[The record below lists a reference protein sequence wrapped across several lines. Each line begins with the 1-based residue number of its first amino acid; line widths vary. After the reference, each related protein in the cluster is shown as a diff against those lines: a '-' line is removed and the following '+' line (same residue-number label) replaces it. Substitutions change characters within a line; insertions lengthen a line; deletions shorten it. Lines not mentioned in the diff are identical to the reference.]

1 MSRFSKASLFVLALA
16 LPSLGWA
23 QAKVAVVNI
32 QEAVLQTDLAQKRL
46 DELNS
51 NADYK
56 ADKAEADRL
65 KKEFDGLVSKFQ
77 KDAAVMSEEQKVSAR
92 QKLSSKQADLEHVAK
107 KLQQWNQGA
116 VQSLAQELGRKIEDA
131 VREVVESEKID
142 ILLPRA
148 SVAYLNPEYSITSKV
163 TNKLNQMSAGKKK
176 KK

>member
-1 MSRFSKASLFVLALA
+1 MSKLTKVSLFVLALA

-46 DELNS
+46 EELN
-51 NADYK
+51 NKADYK

-77 KDAAVMSEEQKVSAR
+77 KDAAVMSEEQKVAAR
-92 QKLSSKQADLEHVAK
+92 QSLTSKQGDLEHVMK
-107 KLQQWNQGA
+107 KLQQWNQTA
-116 VQSLAQELGRKIEDA
+116 VQSLAQELGSKIEEA
-131 VREVVESEKID
+131 VRDVVTSEKID

-163 TNKLNQMSAGKKK
+163 TNKLNQLSATKKK

>member
-1 MSRFSKASLFVLALA
+1 MSRLTKVTFFALALA
-16 LPSLGWA
+16 LPTLGWA
-23 QAKVAVVNI
+23 QAKVGVVNI

-56 ADKAEADRL
+56 ADKAEGDRL
-65 KKEFDGLVSKFQ
+65 KKEFDDLVAKFQ
-77 KDAAVMSEEQKVSAR
+77 KDAAVMSEEQKIAAR
-92 QKLSSKQADLEHVAK
+92 QKLTSKQGDLEHVMK
-107 KLQQWNQGA
+107 KMQQWNQSA

-131 VREVVESEKID
+131 VREVVTSEKID

-163 TNKLNQMSAGKKK
+163 TNKLNQMASSKKK